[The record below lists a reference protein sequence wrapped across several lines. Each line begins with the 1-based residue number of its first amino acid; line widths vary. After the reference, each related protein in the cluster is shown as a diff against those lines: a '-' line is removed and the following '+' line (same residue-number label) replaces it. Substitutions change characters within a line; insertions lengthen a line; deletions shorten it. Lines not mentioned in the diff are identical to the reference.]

1 MEKIIENKIKN
12 IINDNLSPIVLNIV
26 NESFMH
32 NVPPNS
38 ESHFKIV
45 VVSDMFKDISNVKRH
60 QLVYETLDSLMNEIH
75 ALSIYAFDKNEYDKN
90 PVVIDSPNC
99 ANK

>member
-1 MEKIIENKIKN
+1 MEKIIENKIIN
-12 IINDNLSPIVLNIV
+12 IINDNLSPTVLNIV

-32 NVPPNS
+32 SVPPNS

-45 VVSDMFKDISNVKRH
+45 VVSDFFKDISNVQRH
-60 QLVYETLDSLMNEIH
+60 RLIYETLDSLMNEIH
-75 ALSIYAFDKNEYDKN
+75 ALSIYAFDKREYDKN

>member
-1 MEKIIENKIKN
+1 MEKIIENKIKD
-12 IINDNLSPIVLNIV
+12 IINDNLSPTVLSIV

-45 VVSDMFKDISNVKRH
+45 VVSEVFKDINNVKRH
-60 QLVYETLDSLMNEIH
+60 QLIYEILDNLMNEIH
-75 ALSIYAFDKNEYDKN
+75 ALSIYAFDINEYEKN